1 MMRPNLRLSIAI
13 GMAGATL
20 LVSAG
25 CESKLKSP
33 AASPHV
39 EVDRENEMTMTP
51 AEKNRRFRE
60 VYMQGVELAGREQY
74 GLALASFEEASRI
87 DPENPD
93 ALFNLGACHEAIGD
107 PLAAINIYKD
117 VLKIMPD
124 DADCYTNLGTSFMKM
139 YYREKSPTWKRMA
152 QEAWE
157 HSLAINPHQPQVR
170 EYLESCRSAQ

>member
-1 MMRPNLRLSIAI
+1 MTRPNLRLSFAI
-13 GMAGATL
+13 GIAGATL
-20 LVSAG
+20 LVAAG
-25 CESKLKSP
+25 CESKLNTS
-33 AASPHV
+33 AASPRV
-39 EVDRENEMTMTP
+39 EIDRENEKTMTP
-51 AEKNRRFRE
+51 AEKSRRFRE
-60 VYMQGVELAGREQY
+60 VYMQGVELASREQY
-74 GLALASFEEASRI
+74 GLALASFEEAARI
-87 DPENPD
+87 NPESPD

-124 DADCYTNLGTSFMKM
+124 DADCYNNLGTSFMKM

-170 EYLESCRSAQ
+170 EFLESCRSAQ